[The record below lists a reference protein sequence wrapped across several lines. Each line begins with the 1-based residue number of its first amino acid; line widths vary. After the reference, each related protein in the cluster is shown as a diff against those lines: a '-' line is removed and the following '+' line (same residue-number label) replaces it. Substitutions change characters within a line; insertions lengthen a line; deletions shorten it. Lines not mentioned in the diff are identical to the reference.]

1 MTEKTSTPSYEEIES
16 GLRRGWF
23 PVGSVE
29 GLDTPQRA
37 NLLGEHLVVFR
48 AGDGQAAVTGARCV
62 HRGGDLTLGRV
73 VDGSIECPYHGWRY
87 GADGVCNA
95 IPSLQ
100 DPSKIPTNARVPS
113 YPAVERFGL
122 VWTCL
127 EDPVAG
133 PPELPELDGLEIEYR
148 ATAPFDT
155 QAGLLHALE
164 NFRDVAH
171 FPFVHRASMG
181 EVSTAVPDLEVR
193 SDGFETWMHHDF
205 SASAGEN
212 DLYHDQDHVGMD
224 YHAVAPSLATNLLDH
239 GDGGHRVVIEAFC
252 PISARGGCRIWVVSG
267 TAKDYT
273 ASTPEEALEAEFTVV
288 SEDMFMLESVTPPE
302 VPLHNEAPQ
311 ASVPADRYTTT
322 TRRAFLA
329 FVQHAL
335 DTRAEPGARDANGAV
350 VQAGS

>member
-1 MTEKTSTPSYEEIES
+1 MTSGSTPSYEEIEL

-23 PVGSVE
+23 PVASVQQ
-29 GLDTPQRA
+29 LDSPQRA
-37 NLLGEHLVVFR
+37 DLLGESLVVFR
-48 AGDGQAAVTGARCV
+48 DGDGRAAVTGRRCV
-62 HRGGDLTLGRV
+62 HRGGDLSLGRI

-87 GADGVCNA
+87 GGDGVCSA
-95 IPSLQ
+95 IPSLE
-100 DPSKIPTNARVPS
+100 DPSKIPANARVPS

-127 EDPVAG
+127 GDPVTD
-133 PPELPELDGLEIEYR
+133 PPELPELDDLEIEYR

-171 FPFVHRASMG
+171 FPFVHRQSMG
-181 EVSTAVPDLEVR
+181 EVATTVPALEVR
-193 SDGFETWMHHDF
+193 SEGFETWMRHDF
-205 SASAGEN
+205 SASAGANE
-212 DLYHDQDHVGMD
+212 LYHDKEHVVMD

-239 GDGGHRVVIEAFC
+239 GEGGHRVVIEAFC

-288 SEDMFMLESVTPPE
+288 SEDMLMLESVSPPE
-302 VPLHNEAPQ
+302 VPLHNEAPH
-311 ASVPADRYTTT
+311 ASVPADRYTMAS
-322 TRRAFLA
+322 RHAYLA
-329 FVQHAL
+329 FIRHAL
-335 DTRAEPGARDANGAV
+335 DSDRATNGAV
-350 VQAGS
+350 ATNQAASTQ